1 MIAATSVVVIPII
14 PGMVQALLGAASGF
28 DAGGVTGEGG
38 VLVGTSG
45 LVGGDVGDPGG
56 GLGAFVGGDVG
67 FVTVGVPV
75 VGFGVG
81 PLGIMLGIDVG
92 ASSMHVA
99 LPSSSSFVLQHS

>member
-45 LVGGDVGDPGG
+45 LVGGDVGDPCNSIWIKNNVRTC
-56 GLGAFVGGDVG
+56 LINV
-67 FVTVGVPV
+67 
-75 VGFGVG
+75 
-81 PLGIMLGIDVG
+81 
-92 ASSMHVA
+92 
-99 LPSSSSFVLQHS
+99 